1 LAFGDDTSHQAAHVQ
16 AHVQLPDLNEEAMEI
31 DTTQNAPQTEG

>member
-1 LAFGDDTSHQAAHVQ
+1 LAFGDDTSHEAT
-16 AHVQLPDLNEEAMEI
+16 HVQLPDLNEEAMEI